1 MTDNDETGAP
11 RAAAVVLAAGSGT
24 RLGAERNKVFLPL
37 AGRLVVAW
45 SLRSF
50 ARVPAVRRLLLVI
63 REVDRELA
71 TRTVRQEIDRDVEIV
86 VGGSNRHESEMAAL
100 TRLTPAIEDG
110 SISLVLLHDAARPI
124 VTPAMTTA
132 LITEAARTGAVIPA
146 LAHDDIRPVN
156 DDGTIRML
164 PARSYIGAQ
173 TPQVFDAPD
182 LLSAYRQAALD
193 GFVGTDTMSCF
204 QHYHPGRGSWLPGDP
219 RNLKITYP
227 DDMIEA
233 ERFLSATDEPSG

>member
-1 MTDNDETGAP
+1 MIDNDRPDAA

-37 AGRLVVAW
+37 AGRPVVSW

-50 ARVPAVRRLLLVI
+50 ARVPAIRRLLLVI
-63 REVDRELA
+63 RDEDRELA
-71 TRTVRQEIDRDVEIV
+71 ERTVHEDVDRDVEIV
-86 VGGSNRHESEMAAL
+86 IGGSNRHESEMAAL
-100 TRLTPAIEDG
+100 THLGAAIEDG
-110 SISLVLLHDAARPI
+110 SISMVLLHDAARPI

-132 LITEAARTGAVIPA
+132 LMAEAARTGAVIPA
-146 LAHDDIRPVN
+146 LEHHDIRRVN
-156 DDGTIRML
+156 DDGTIQLL
-164 PARSYIGAQ
+164 PARSFVAAQ
-173 TPQVFDAPD
+173 TPQVFEAVE
-182 LLSAYRQAALD
+182 LWSAYRQAARD
-193 GFVGTDTMSCF
+193 EFVGTDTMSCF

-233 ERFLSATDEPSG
+233 ERTLAAAEANRA

>member
-1 MTDNDETGAP
+1 VTDTDRPGAA

-37 AGRLVVAW
+37 AGRPVVSW

-50 ARVPAVRRLLLVI
+50 TRVPTIHRLLLVI
-63 REVDRELA
+63 READRQLA
-71 TRTVRQEIDRDVEIV
+71 ERTVRQDLDRNVEIV
-86 VGGSNRHESEMAAL
+86 IGGNTRHESEMAAL
-100 TRLTPAIEDG
+100 TRLSPAIDDG
-110 SISLVLLHDAARPI
+110 SISLVLLHDAARPF

-132 LITEAARTGAVIPA
+132 LMAEAVRTGAVIPA
-146 LAHDDIRPVN
+146 LERDDIRPMN

-164 PARSYIGAQ
+164 PAPTFVAAQ
-173 TPQVFDAPD
+173 TPQVFDARD
-182 LLSAYRQAALD
+182 LWSAYRQADRD

-233 ERFLSATDEPSG
+233 ERILTAAGRQLD